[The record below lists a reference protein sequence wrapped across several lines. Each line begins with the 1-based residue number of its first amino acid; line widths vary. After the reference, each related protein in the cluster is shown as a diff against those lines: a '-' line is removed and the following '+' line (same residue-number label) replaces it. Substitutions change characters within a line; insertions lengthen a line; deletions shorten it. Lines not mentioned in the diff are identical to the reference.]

1 MTLHA
6 NGYHYYLDEIDAL
19 YQLYKDRYYLNY
31 NFYNNRAK
39 RGDISVTLTSPQGST
54 STLLFNRPYD
64 IVTKE
69 GYLNW
74 PFLSVLHWGENPN
87 GQWTIQVYWKNSKGS
102 ARMSNINISLYGVSE
117 TPTAVSGTPTAMSET
132 PTAVSGTPT
141 AMSGKPTAVSG
152 TPTAVSERPTAVSR
166 TPTSV
171 SGRPTSVSGIPTAL
185 SGTPTAT
192 SGTPITMSGTP
203 TAVSGTPTAVSNTA
217 AGMTAVQNLF
227 IVLAFMLVLLM

>member
-1 MTLHA
+1 MTLHP
-6 NGYHYYLDEIDAL
+6 NGYRYDLDEIDAL
-19 YQLYKDRYYLNY
+19 YKLYEDRYYLNY

-64 IVTKE
+64 IVTTE

-87 GQWTIQVYWKNSKGS
+87 GQWTIRVYWKNSRGS
-102 ARMSNINISLYGVSE
+102 ARMSNISISLYGVFGTPTAVSETPTAVSE
-117 TPTAVSGTPTAMSET
+117 TPTAVSG
-132 PTAVSGTPT
+132 
-141 AMSGKPTAVSG
+141 
-152 TPTAVSERPTAVSR
+152 RPTAV
-166 TPTSV
+166 
-171 SGRPTSVSGIPTAL
+171 
-185 SGTPTAT
+185 
-192 SGTPITMSGTP
+192 SGTP
-203 TAVSGTPTAVSNTA
+203 TAVSGTPTAVSETPTAVSGRPTGVSGTPTAVSGTPTALSGTPTAVSNKA

>member
-6 NGYHYYLDEIDAL
+6 NGYHYYLDEIDAF

-64 IVTKE
+64 IVTTE

-74 PFLSVLHWGENPN
+74 PFLSILHWGENPN
-87 GQWTIQVYWKNSKGS
+87 GQWTIRVYWKNSKGS
-102 ARMSNINISLYGVSE
+102 ARMSNIYISLYGVS
-117 TPTAVSGTPTAMSET
+117 GT

-141 AMSGKPTAVSG
+141 AMSGTPTAVSG
-152 TPTAVSERPTAVSR
+152 TPTAVSGRQTGVSR

-171 SGRPTSVSGIPTAL
+171 SGRPTSVSGIPMAVSGTPTAL
-185 SGTPTAT
+185 SGTPTAM
-192 SGTPITMSGTP
+192 SGTPTTMSARP

>member
-6 NGYHYYLDEIDAL
+6 NGYRYYLDERDAL

-31 NFYNNRAK
+31 NIYNNRAK
-39 RGDISVTLTSPQGST
+39 RGDINVTLTSPQGST

-64 IVTKE
+64 IVTTE

-87 GQWTIQVYWKNSKGS
+87 GQWTIRVYWKNSKGS
-102 ARMSNINISLYGVSE
+102 ARMSNIYISLYGVSG
-117 TPTAVSGTPTAMSET
+117 TPTAVSVTPTAMSRTPTSVSGRPISVSGIPMAVSGTPTAMSARPTAVSGTPTAM
-132 PTAVSGTPT
+132 
-141 AMSGKPTAVSG
+141 
-152 TPTAVSERPTAVSR
+152 
-166 TPTSV
+166 
-171 SGRPTSVSGIPTAL
+171 
-185 SGTPTAT
+185 
-192 SGTPITMSGTP
+192 
-203 TAVSGTPTAVSNTA
+203 SNTA

>member
-6 NGYHYYLDEIDAL
+6 NGYRYYLDEIDAL
-19 YQLYKDRYYLNY
+19 YKLYEDRYYLNY

-64 IVTKE
+64 IVTTE

-87 GQWTIQVYWKNSKGS
+87 GQWTIRVYWKNSRGS
-102 ARMSNINISLYGVSE
+102 ARMSNISVSLYGVSGTPTAVSETPTVVSE
-117 TPTAVSGTPTAMSET
+117 TPTAVSGRPTGVSGTPTVVSET
-132 PTAVSGTPT
+132 PTAVSGRPT
-141 AMSGKPTAVSG
+141 GVSGTPTAVSG
-152 TPTAVSERPTAVSR
+152 TPTAVSE
-166 TPTSV
+166 
-171 SGRPTSVSGIPTAL
+171 
-185 SGTPTAT
+185 
-192 SGTPITMSGTP
+192 TP
-203 TAVSGTPTAVSNTA
+203 TAVSGRLTGVSGTPTPVSRTPTAVSNTA
-217 AGMTAVQNLF
+217 AGMTAVQSLF